1 MPGIQSSLIILE
13 GNGQVLFSLFVRP
26 CDDGFALAVEA
37 YPLLDDFILEEI
49 MKPIRLANEHHLI
62 EALRLVFNTK
72 VAGAKVVPP
81 TITIQLVKLGTK
93 LVGWFPAKLN
103 NSIIKSN
110 FFIDL
115 SHDWDVFIKKLWLIS
130 QEVVLEVET
139 GVVVDI
145 IQVILFSL
153 MGLSVLLVKL
163 IRLIVY

>member
-153 MGLSVLLVKL
+153 MGFSVLLVKL
-163 IRLIVY
+163 IRLVVY

>member
-115 SHDWDVFIKKLWLIS
+115 SHDWDVFIKKL
-130 QEVVLEVET
+130 
-139 GVVVDI
+139 
-145 IQVILFSL
+145 
-153 MGLSVLLVKL
+153 
-163 IRLIVY
+163 